1 MKVYEETERGS
12 LEFEDDQTARKAMDA
27 YREKYSLYSPDLGPH
42 VDRLYRSQLA
52 APFGTQ
58 LAERVG
64 EILDPGSEEV
74 REEIKN
80 VVEEELEP

>member
-1 MKVYEETERGS
+1 MEIYEETERGS
-12 LEFEDDQTARKAMDA
+12 LEFRDDKTAKEAIDA
-27 YREKYSLYSPDLGPH
+27 YRQKYSLYSPDLGPH

-64 EILDPGSEEV
+64 EILVPESEEV
-74 REEIKN
+74 REEIKS
-80 VVEEELEP
+80 VVEEEL